1 MGVREAVLTDATAG
15 ERVQWIDLFRAWM
28 MFAIVWGHAMGVG
41 DLGAA
46 LVNRYLY
53 SFHVAAFFFVS
64 GYMYSGTNIPF
75 RRFAGK
81 KCKSLLVPYYIFSLL
96 SIGLF
101 TVLGSVAS
109 TGLGV
114 ALKST
119 DILPNILGMLYGNGA
134 TGYMKWNLPLW
145 FIPCLFAMNIVFYGV
160 EKPVEALKKRL
171 GVHTVMAG
179 LFAASVLLAV
189 LNYYVLKLK
198 KLPFGLETVVYM
210 LPFYIVG
217 YWLRYFPKL
226 FQSKRVSKLA
236 AAVIMLCVGAVFAI
250 VVQNRVDYAT
260 SRYENLLAFYVSAF
274 CSVVGFALLAR
285 CLSCKWLTYMG
296 KNTLPILLMHK
307 FPIVFMQMFLG
318 KYMERNLWA
327 GVGISVAI
335 AVVAC
340 TASIFAGQII
350 TMWMPFVLGGKK
362 KNEVPAE
369 KKR

>member
-1 MGVREAVLTDATAG
+1 MRVREAVLTGATAG
-15 ERVQWIDLFRAWM
+15 ERIQWIDVFRAWM
-28 MFAIVWGHAMGVG
+28 MFYIVWGHAMGVG
-41 DLGAA
+41 DLGST

-53 SFHVAAFFFVS
+53 SFHVAAFFFIS
-64 GYMYSGTNIPF
+64 GYLFSGSDATF
-75 RRFAGK
+75 GRFFGK

-96 SIGLF
+96 SIGIF

-109 TGLGV
+109 SGLGV
-114 ALKST
+114 VVKST
-119 DILPNILGMLYGNGA
+119 DVLPNVLGMLYGNGA

-160 EKPVEALKKRL
+160 EKLVEALKKKL

-179 LFAASVLLAV
+179 LFAVSVLLAV
-189 LNYYVLKLK
+189 LNYYLLKLK

-226 FQSKRVSKLA
+226 FQSKSVGKLIV
-236 AAVIMLCVGAVFAI
+236 AAVMLCVGAVLAI
-250 VVQNRVDYAT
+250 IVQNKVDYVT
-260 SRYENLLAFYVSAF
+260 SRYENLIVFYVSAF
-274 CSVVGFALLAR
+274 FSVMGFALLAR

-307 FPIVFMQMFLG
+307 FPIVFMQLFLG

-327 GVGISVAI
+327 GVGISVMI
-335 AVVAC
+335 AVAAC
-340 TASIFAGQII
+340 TASILAGQII

-369 KKR
+369 KKH